1 MYPDMRG
8 PEKPAGRVTMG
19 GGGITVPISFEKDIK
34 PLFRTIDVDHME
46 AAGVLLDDYAYM
58 SEAGHNHANAVAVFD
73 TLKNQTMPPG
83 GPFWPQDKVDLFAQ
97 WMSDGYKP

>member
-1 MYPDMRG
+1 
-8 PEKPAGRVTMG
+8 MG

-46 AAGVLLDDYAYM
+46 PSGVLLDDYA
-58 SEAGHNHANAVAVFD
+58 NATAVFD

-97 WMSDGYKP
+97 WMSDGYQP